1 MQPRPMASPLLV
13 AAAAGAVML
22 YIFHRRKRN
31 RVALLSRQ
39 CNGLE
44 ALFVNCNIRFATA
57 VAFPAVPIEA
67 AQACVSS
74 AARAVPSGRLEVAL
88 IDKTPHLRLIE
99 TASAEFDME
108 RVVMPERGLA
118 QALDDFVDA
127 AALPANGALR
137 FRLLTKSEEPGSCC
151 GFCVNANHAL
161 CDGRAMRNMIETAVN
176 SLLLGAT
183 IPEAPVIGSVPKE
196 WGAVVEAAI
205 PEENARDPAFLPLPA
220 ASITLDDIEGLR
232 QVDSQEHQLA
242 RHDIS
247 TEKVEKLKAVLRA
260 HGATMTGLWAACL
273 THALSEA
280 YLRQGGAQ
288 RRCVSASLLVDLRK
302 HLSRHGVD
310 ASTCTNMFGSIT
322 VGSITA
328 TVADEVLHT
337 HVLALSRQLTQ
348 DMRIRIARGEAHRS
362 SVSVS
367 RGDWAAGP
375 PPATIELSS
384 HGVYDAPG
392 CCDVLLSQRFDGYD
406 GISVAVLTQKAGKMR
421 LAASLGCGLNQGLSS
436 RLIKRAVRLAEHV
449 AAACC
454 SQ

>member
-280 YLRQGGAQ
+280 YLHSRDSGGAQ
-288 RRCVSASLLVDLRK
+288 GRRCVSASLLVDLRR
-302 HLSRHGVD
+302 HLPRHPHFD

-362 SVSVS
+362 S
-367 RGDWAAGP
+367 RG
-375 PPATIELSS
+375 
-384 HGVYDAPG
+384 V
-392 CCDVLLSQRFDGYD
+392 
-406 GISVAVLTQKAGKMR
+406 
-421 LAASLGCGLNQGLSS
+421 
-436 RLIKRAVRLAEHV
+436 VRLKIANV
-449 AAACC
+449 ASRWQGRAPRSGRA
-454 SQ
+454 